1 MPPVDTPFL
10 PRPRRISRRGWIVAA
25 VIMVVIAV
33 AYVLVLRNYS
43 TEGGLQVRG
52 GAPAGSSTGIIVT
65 IEPLSIDALKDQMT
79 VQYTF
84 MAQGPELTDGK
95 NHLKSNVRLFIE
107 SSDGVQEVKYL
118 AGDLLGR
125 AEGIVGLNGEIAS
138 YPFDSYAGAA
148 IISAETYGK
157 SGDGSLAST
166 GALPVGLQG
175 TGGINGWDAGMEL
188 EPAMVDGALAAF
200 SLNRAFSTQLFAL
213 LILAMV
219 AVLAVFALCVSLLVI
234 TNRRRVEGALL
245 GWTASLLFALPLLR
259 TYMPNSPPVGAAI
272 DAYLYLW
279 VIVAAISACV
289 IVVIAWVRQA
299 RQVLVGEWAARDAES
314 GQAEESS
321 HAS

>member
-1 MPPVDTPFL
+1 M
-10 PRPRRISRRGWIVAA
+10 AA
-25 VIMVVIAV
+25 VIVAIIAV

-52 GAPAGSSTGIIVT
+52 GVPAGSTSGIIVT

-95 NHLKSNVRLFIE
+95 DHLKSNVRLFIE

-125 AEGIVGLNGEIAS
+125 AEGVVGLDGEIAS

-148 IISAETYGK
+148 VISAETYGK
-157 SGDGSLAST
+157 ASDGSLAST
-166 GALPVGLQG
+166 GALYVGLQG

-188 EPAMVDGALAAF
+188 EPAMVDGALATF
-200 SLNRAFSTQLFAL
+200 SLNRAFSTQVFAL
-213 LILAMV
+213 LILGMV
-219 AVLAVFALCVSLLVI
+219 AVLAVFALCVSLLVV

-279 VIVAAISACV
+279 VIVAAVAACV
-289 IVVIAWVRQA
+289 IVVVAWMRQA
-299 RQVLVGEWAARDAES
+299 RRVLVGEWAAREAES
-314 GQAEESS
+314 SPMGETS

>member
-1 MPPVDTPFL
+1 
-10 PRPRRISRRGWIVAA
+10 
-25 VIMVVIAV
+25 
-33 AYVLVLRNYS
+33 
-43 TEGGLQVRG
+43 
-52 GAPAGSSTGIIVT
+52 
-65 IEPLSIDALKDQMT
+65 
-79 VQYTF
+79 
-84 MAQGPELTDGK
+84 
-95 NHLKSNVRLFIE
+95 
-107 SSDGVQEVKYL
+107 
-118 AGDLLGR
+118 
-125 AEGIVGLNGEIAS
+125 
-138 YPFDSYAGAA
+138 
-148 IISAETYGK
+148 
-157 SGDGSLAST
+157 
-166 GALPVGLQG
+166 VGLQG